1 MNAIVRT
8 PRAASAGTG
17 LEPEGYEVCVARSLN
32 DLMQVVAV
40 RTLVYM
46 GEQDCPYQEEYDGN
60 DFAGATHLLL
70 RHRGEPVGVVRL
82 RWFADFAKLERL
94 AVLRAHRGRATLA
107 LIRFAIQFAERKG
120 YRRILGHAQPRLVTF
135 WAKHFKL
142 QPRAGRQAFHFSDH
156 AYVEIVAEL
165 EPGPDALSIDS
176 DPMVLL
182 RPEGDWDRPGV
193 LDRSSARAAVLAQAC

>member
-8 PRAASAGTG
+8 PRAVSAGTG
-17 LEPEGYEVCVARSLN
+17 LEPDGYEVTVARSLN

-46 GEQDCPYQEEYDGN
+46 GEQECPYQEEYDGN

-70 RHRGEPVGVVRL
+70 RYRGEPVGVVRM

-94 AVLRAHRGRATLA
+94 AVLRAHRGRATMA
-107 LIRFAIQFAERKG
+107 LIRFAIQFAGRKG
-120 YRRILGHAQPRLVTF
+120 YRRILGHAQPRLVAF
-135 WAKHFKL
+135 WAKHFNAK
-142 QPRAGRQAFHFSDH
+142 PRANREGFFFSDH
-156 AYVEIVAEL
+156 TYVEILAEVD
-165 EPGPDALSIDS
+165 PVPDALSVDS
-176 DPMVLL
+176 DPMLLL

-193 LDRSSARAAVLAQAC
+193 LDRSAARPSALAGV